1 MPKIDQVQIK
11 GQWRRVKSFLRFFRR
26 TPTRGEFI
34 VYVVIVAA
42 VIAISLF
49 FAHHAEKKA
58 AEKEARRIAQEER
71 ALARELEKQK
81 PFSPEEIQIPESEFS
96 FYEQLANR
104 SFHMAGEE
112 TIGGRN
118 LSEVPMIPKEE
129 KKPLKFELISQPSGY
144 DSVDKEIKNELA
156 LELLSVSEYVAPVP
170 DRDQGVRKKLQTG
183 SFSSTFEANIHK
195 SQLES
200 MGYTPSIHKVA
211 VNGKTVYRVQIG
223 PFNPRDLA
231 QTKRNLDEQRI
242 PFIEVR
248 P

>member
-26 TPTRGEFI
+26 TPTRGEFVI
-34 VYVVIVAA
+34 YVIIVAA

-49 FAHHAEKKA
+49 FAHHAEKRA
-58 AEKEARRIAQEER
+58 SEKEARRVAQEER
-71 ALARELEKQK
+71 ALAKELEKQK
-81 PFSPEEIQIPESEFS
+81 PFSPEEIQIPKSEFS

-104 SFHMAGEE
+104 SFHMEGEE
-112 TIGGRN
+112 SIGGRN
-118 LSEVPMIPKEE
+118 FNEVPIPKEE

-144 DSVDKEIKNELA
+144 ESVDKEIKSELA
-156 LELLSVSEYVAPVP
+156 LELLSVSEYVTPEP
-170 DRDQGVRKKLQTG
+170 DREQGVKKKLQTG

-195 SQLES
+195 SQLET
-200 MGYTPSIHKVA
+200 MGYTPTVNKVT

-223 PFNPRDLA
+223 PFTPRDLA
-231 QTKRNLDEQRI
+231 HTKRNLDEQRI